1 MLARKIGVQ
10 FIVALLVLS
19 SLFLP
24 DKYQPV
30 EASSLAAP
38 QAQLSLIA
46 GRQYKI
52 VSALNGLAV
61 DLLGWSIAN
70 ESPIAQWEWL
80 NNDNQKWTFEAL
92 GGDKEGDIVFIL
104 FTPTNASLFNM
115 LRKTT
120 VARSFR
126 TIVTT
131 PIMKSGGSQRTM
143 AMR

>member
-30 EASSLAAP
+30 EESSWAAP

-61 DLLGWSIAN
+61 DLLGWLLQMN
-70 ESPIAQWEWL
+70 LPL
-80 NNDNQKWTFEAL
+80 HNGN
-92 GGDKEGDIVFIL
+92 G
-104 FTPTNASLFNM
+104 
-115 LRKTT
+115 
-120 VARSFR
+120 
-126 TIVTT
+126 
-131 PIMKSGGSQRTM
+131 
-143 AMR
+143 